1 MQQAHDFLHVPIVP
15 DMNAAGTCWTRTLRE
30 TSSSRLCSPLS
41 QSCRAISGKSSF
53 ANTFKNWISYICRNN
68 IKHQERVL
76 LRVHWE
82 GQGANKAGEGNGDG
96 WYNPENLPSKMTSNL
111 SNKFAGG
118 RWVLWG
124 ICGRHTSVWRKN
136 QRCLINQNIAYAC

>member
-53 ANTFKNWISYICRNN
+53 ENMFKKTIWDIEI
-68 IKHQERVL
+68 I
-76 LRVHWE
+76 
-82 GQGANKAGEGNGDG
+82 
-96 WYNPENLPSKMTSNL
+96 
-111 SNKFAGG
+111 
-118 RWVLWG
+118 
-124 ICGRHTSVWRKN
+124 
-136 QRCLINQNIAYAC
+136 